1 MSASIKIAPM
11 SGHWDTF
18 DGAALAREYVGMAR
32 ADLTHGS
39 LSDFAV
45 ANEVF
50 LSSRDALDLI
60 VWQTAAKER
69 IRWLSVQLAIAL
81 GGEA

>member
-1 MSASIKIAPM
+1 MSAPIKIAPV

-18 DGAALAREYVGMAR
+18 QGAALARDYVSMVR
-32 ADLTHGS
+32 TDLTHGS
-39 LSDFAV
+39 LSDFAI

-50 LSSRDALDLI
+50 LSSRDDLNLI

-81 GGEA
+81 GGDA